1 MATKIVTK
9 SGSGA
14 PTTDDLIAGELAV
27 DLTNKRLYTEDS
39 GGTVLELGTNPASD
53 VTFGDN
59 TKAIFGTDSD
69 LQIYHD
75 GNNSYVK
82 DAGTGYLILG
92 SQDVGT
98 SIQNSSGHNLL
109 LTGASEVKIG
119 YANAF
124 KLATTATGIDVTG
137 SVTADGLDVEIADN
151 LASPVSIQQ
160 GGNGYF
166 KIVTTN
172 GSESVQLGNSTTNP
186 NILMGGGNV
195 GIGTDSPS
203 TFNASNA
210 AGKLVV
216 GSGSGNEGI
225 TVYSGTTSTGAL
237 CFADGTTST
246 DTYKGYVQYNHNTNS
261 MQFATGHTERMRIDS
276 SGNVGIGCTP
286 SPWFGSKAL
295 EFGFYGSISA
305 DSVGSK
311 FGTNIA
317 QNAYAS
323 SEGAEPS
330 PWKYIT
336 SSTNARPSL
345 YQQYDGGHYFSTA
358 ATGTAGTAISWS
370 ESMRIDSSGH
380 LLVGTTDTAPAT
392 NNVEGIVL
400 RSEGHINVSRA
411 SGVVGYFNRKTND
424 GTILDFRK
432 DGTAVGSIGTG
443 GDGGLFIHSPYGAD
457 SGIVFASEIVA
468 PCTST
473 GAFEDGVQNLGY
485 SSARW
490 KDLYLSGGV
499 VFGTTGGAV
508 TSKTLDDYE
517 EGTFTPTFTIN
528 GSTGVGSS
536 YTTQTGVYR
545 KVGNVVYY
553 IIDINATIAT
563 TVGSFVS
570 VSGLPFTAGGASIS
584 PFPTATFRD
593 CSSLTVASGNILQP
607 WVNAGTS
614 YIRLQQ
620 SSLTTGATTGIS
632 VWDSSGRLNISG
644 FYFTV

>member
-1 MATKIVTK
+1 MENNAANLSFGDVASFGYRLEVDGSTNKFNII
-9 SGSGA
+9 SGNQTA
-14 PTTDDLIAGELAV
+14 
-27 DLTNKRLYTEDS
+27 TNKRFSIDRDTGDISFYEDTGTTPKFFWDASAEFLGIGTSSPATLIEAS
-39 GGTVLELGTNPASD
+39 GSSTSTTTGISSPLGLTLR
-53 VTFGDN
+53 N
-59 TKAIFGTDSD
+59 TDTT
-69 LQIYHD
+69 D
-75 GNNSYVK
+75 GNY
-82 DAGTGYLILG
+82 T
-92 SQDVGT
+92 T
-98 SIQNSSGHNLL
+98 IQNRDGNGDQNAEIKFINLSHAGN
-109 LTGASEVKIG
+109 TGAI
-119 YANAF
+119 AF
-124 KLATTATGIDVTG
+124 TTRSATGEFAEKVRISHT
-137 SVTADGLDVEIADN
+137 
-151 LASPVSIQQ
+151 
-160 GGNGYF
+160 
-166 KIVTTN
+166 
-172 GSESVQLGNSTTNP
+172 
-186 NILMGGGNV
+186 GNV
-195 GIGTDSPS
+195 GIGTESPS

-499 VFGTTGGAV
+499 VFGTTGGSV
-508 TSKTLDDYE
+508 SSKTLDDYE

-536 YTTQTGVYR
+536 YTTQTGVY
-545 KVGNVVYY
+545 
-553 IIDINATIAT
+553 T
-563 TVGSFVS
+563 
-570 VSGLPFTAGGASIS
+570 
-584 PFPTATFRD
+584 
-593 CSSLTVASGNILQP
+593 
-607 WVNAGTS
+607 
-614 YIRLQQ
+614 
-620 SSLTTGATTGIS
+620 
-632 VWDSSGRLNISG
+632 
-644 FYFTV
+644 

>member
-1 MATKIVTK
+1 M
-9 SGSGA
+9 
-14 PTTDDLIAGELAV
+14 
-27 DLTNKRLYTEDS
+27 
-39 GGTVLELGTNPASD
+39 
-53 VTFGDN
+53 
-59 TKAIFGTDSD
+59 
-69 LQIYHD
+69 
-75 GNNSYVK
+75 
-82 DAGTGYLILG
+82 
-92 SQDVGT
+92 
-98 SIQNSSGHNLL
+98 
-109 LTGASEVKIG
+109 
-119 YANAF
+119 
-124 KLATTATGIDVTG
+124 
-137 SVTADGLDVEIADN
+137 
-151 LASPVSIQQ
+151 
-160 GGNGYF
+160 
-166 KIVTTN
+166 
-172 GSESVQLGNSTTNP
+172 
-186 NILMGGGNV
+186 

-370 ESMRIDSSGH
+370 ESMRIDASGH